1 MGVFLSEAGGPPSPE
16 HYIEI
21 DGVETLNPAYEIWLA
36 DEKVRQSEQ
45 GQREA
50 ENPATRGRT
59 AELDRAFAAVYGPNW
74 TTWTNAGKEAM
85 TLIIKGMISQAGIS
99 YTDEA
104 GMTDLLRLASTNPE
118 FNLEVTHLRND
129 IARRRRGAR
138 WDAVFKIGK
147 IVLTAL
153 GIGGI
158 LTPVGYAAGQAAIP
172 SNTPPPFNPADP
184 AGTLT
189 PYQTPPPTLPVSTD
203 PGVNSYYTGQTQ
215 NIPGGGT
222 VSSSPTI
229 PLVTGTPVTGTP
241 TSGKFDPA
249 TTAKKLL
256 SGEWTWSDILKDF
269 GKAGIDAISEYLGAQ
284 QKNRQATARKDES
297 MRDIAATQAYMEKE
311 AKRQTGYVDVDYARQ
326 VDDLRRSQ
334 YMQDLHKQESL
345 TQRGITPVTNSSIA
359 QSEWRRLA
367 ESKKVENEGVDIL
380 KKRKME
386 EIASGLERSQITA
399 ERAGREVG
407 REFNEAYTSWQDV
420 IKPKN
425 TSDLWG
431 GVLEEGIKEIT
442 K

>member
-1 MGVFLSEAGGPPSPE
+1 MIQPFSLTGGPPPPSSF
-16 HYIEI
+16 IEI
-21 DGVETLNPAYEIWLA
+21 DGVEQPNPAYERWVA
-36 DEKVRQSEQ
+36 DEKVREAKRAQ
-45 GQREA
+45 GVA
-50 ENPATRGRT
+50 EDPATRGRT
-59 AELDRAFAAVYGPNW
+59 VELDRAFAAVYGPNW

-118 FNLEVTHLRND
+118 FNLEVKHLRNG
-129 IARRRRGAR
+129 IARGKRQDKWNEA
-138 WDAVFKIGK
+138 FKVAK
-147 IVLTAL
+147 IVLSAI
-153 GIGGI
+153 GIAGI

-172 SNTPPPFNPADP
+172 SDTPPPFNPADP

-222 VSSSPTI
+222 VSSRPTI
-229 PLVTGTPVTGTP
+229 PIVTGTP
-241 TSGKFDPA
+241 TFGRFDPA
-249 TTAKKLL
+249 TTARRLL

-269 GKAGIDAISEYLGAQ
+269 GKAGVDAISEYLGAQ
-284 QKNRQATARKDES
+284 QKNRQATAWKDES

-442 K
+442 N

>member
-1 MGVFLSEAGGPPSPE
+1 MRPFSFTGGPPPPE
-16 HYIEI
+16 PFIEI
-21 DGVETLNPAYEIWLA
+21 DGVEQPNPAYERWAA
-36 DEKVRQSEQ
+36 DEQVRGAEQ
-45 GQREA
+45 GQRRA
-50 ENPATRGRT
+50 EDPATQNRT

-74 TTWTNAGKEAM
+74 TTWTNSTKEAR
-85 TLIIKGMISQAGIS
+85 TLLIKGMISQAGIS

-104 GMTDLLRLASTNPE
+104 GMTDLLRRASQNQQ
-118 FNLEVTHLRND
+118 FNLESDHLRSD
-129 IARRRRGAR
+129 IARGKRREK
-138 WDAVFKIGK
+138 WDAPFKIAK
-147 IVLTAL
+147 TILSAI

-158 LTPVGYAAGQAAIP
+158 LTPAGYAAGQAAIP
-172 SNTPPPFNPADP
+172 SDTPPPFNPADP

-229 PLVTGTPVTGTP
+229 PLVTGTP

-269 GKAGIDAISEYLGAQ
+269 GKAGVDAISEYLGAQ
-284 QKNRQATARKDES
+284 QKNRQSTARKDES
-297 MRDIAATQAYMEKE
+297 MRDIAVTQAYMEKE

-420 IKPKN
+420 TKPKN

-431 GVLEEGIKEIT
+431 GILEEGIKEIT